1 MANFARIDASGVV
14 VDRHVINNEILLDE
28 SGVEVESLGQQY
40 LARLWGG
47 APTDYVQSSYNGRVR
62 GHFPSLNDTY
72 DPDADVFVPS
82 ITGETVPVI
91 EPPVKA
97 TKKTP

>member
-1 MANFARIDASGVV
+1 MANFARIDAAGLV

-62 GHFPSLNDTY
+62 GHFPSLNDIY
-72 DPDADVFVPS
+72 DADADEFVSPV
-82 ITGETVPVI
+82 VP
-91 EPPVKA
+91 EPVVE
-97 TKKTP
+97 

>member
-1 MANFARIDASGVV
+1 MANFARIDAAGLV

-72 DPDADVFVPS
+72 DAGADEFVPS
-82 ITGETVPVI
+82 AVP
-91 EPPVKA
+91 EPVVK
-97 TKKTP
+97 